1 MLPGTFPGTRCEV
14 RPFFFFPPN
23 VTHFSYSHVSRAP
36 STSDF
41 QSIIFAGKA
50 NGSTKGEAIS
60 QPLKKLDVIVMLK
73 KITSVQVGA
82 LVSPP
87 SALLPCRVFAK
98 TILTTFCR
106 GDVWVT
112 CVTPLTFASELSL
125 QPWGPVV
132 SF

>member
-1 MLPGTFPGTRCEV
+1 
-14 RPFFFFPPN
+14 
-23 VTHFSYSHVSRAP
+23 
-36 STSDF
+36 
-41 QSIIFAGKA
+41 
-50 NGSTKGEAIS
+50 
-60 QPLKKLDVIVMLK
+60 MLK